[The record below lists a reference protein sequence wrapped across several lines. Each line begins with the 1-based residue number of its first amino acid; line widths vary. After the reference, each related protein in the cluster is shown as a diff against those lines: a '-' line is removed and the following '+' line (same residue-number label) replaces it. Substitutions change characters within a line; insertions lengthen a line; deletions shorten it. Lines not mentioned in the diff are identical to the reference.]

1 MSQEISNLDQIQE
14 SIHPWKVTFINQ
26 ELEEQYMKWNWDKA
40 YNRYRLLFIFGFLM
54 VLTDPTM
61 YPKEPLTAFIKAMAT
76 TVILSFST
84 LLRKSSFLEKQRK
97 KRQYNH

>member
-1 MSQEISNLDQIQE
+1 
-14 SIHPWKVTFINQ
+14 
-26 ELEEQYMKWNWDKA
+26 
-40 YNRYRLLFIFGFLM
+40 M